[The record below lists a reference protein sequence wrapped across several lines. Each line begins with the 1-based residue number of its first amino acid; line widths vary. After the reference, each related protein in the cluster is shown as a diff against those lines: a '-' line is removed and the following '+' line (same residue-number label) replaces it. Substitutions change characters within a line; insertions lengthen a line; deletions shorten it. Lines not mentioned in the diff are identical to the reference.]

1 MDEQTIMQAQSAMRG
16 VVDEAE
22 TVIKYTEILA
32 KLTDENDKA
41 ELREI
46 ISDELNH
53 LERFTV
59 LYAKLTG
66 IEIAED

>member
-16 VVDEAE
+16 VVDAAE

-32 KLTDENDKA
+32 QLTDENDKA